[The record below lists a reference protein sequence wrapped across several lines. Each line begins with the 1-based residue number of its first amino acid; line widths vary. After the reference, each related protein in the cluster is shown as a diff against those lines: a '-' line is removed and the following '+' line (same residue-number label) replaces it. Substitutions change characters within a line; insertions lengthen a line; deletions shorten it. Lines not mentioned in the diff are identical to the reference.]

1 MSKTQKRDAQLLG
14 HLVVP
19 TKPRLKGDDYPD
31 VVEYAVAVTR
41 SLDQCISSVRET
53 RKLLIRTSV
62 DIDNSATTERG
73 GRRGGGRTPSDK
85 R

>member
-1 MSKTQKRDAQLLG
+1 MQKRDAQLLG
-14 HLVVP
+14 YLVVP

-41 SLDQCISSVRET
+41 SLDQCISSVRVA
-53 RKLLIRTSV
+53 RKLIARTSI
-62 DIDNSATTERG
+62 DIDNSNGTERVG